1 MEDEDEMVRRNLVSD
16 DNLVHLEHV
25 FPQTPPTDGSDDYKW
40 FINFLQAG
48 PIDDGDEETETSENE
63 EEVDIQSVVR
73 SLIVD
78 ENSDALE
85 EVAEDYIND
94 LGNLLLLRYRENI
107 QIGNDLY
114 GDKLVRYNLTNGF
127 CDLRSNQYVCETAMA
142 DDDFDDVEQYS
153 EFVDALDALTNN
165 NWEEYAESLDIDVD
179 SREDLED
186 ELESKKEGLRDSVST
201 FHPMWNFDQVT
212 EHRADLLE
220 TLCDSIAFSEDEF
233 EEVDFQELSR
243 DETERRNSV
252 IATNMQRR
260 I

>member
-1 MEDEDEMVRRNLVSD
+1 LV
-16 DNLVHLEHV
+16 
-25 FPQTPPTDGSDDYKW
+25 
-40 FINFLQAG
+40 
-48 PIDDGDEETETSENE
+48 DDGDEETETSET
-63 EEVDIQSVVR
+63 EEVDIQSVVQ
-73 SLIVD
+73 SLIED

-85 EVAEDYIND
+85 EIAEEYIND

-107 QIGNDLY
+107 QIGNYLY
-114 GDKLVRYNLTNGF
+114 GDKLVRYNLTDGF
-127 CDLRSNQYVCETAMA
+127 CDLRSNQYVCETAMV
-142 DDDFDDVEQYS
+142 DDDFGDVEQYS
-153 EFVDALDALTNN
+153 EFVDALDNLTNN
-165 NWEEYAESLDIDVD
+165 NWEEYAEDFDVDVD

-186 ELESKKEGLRDSVST
+186 EIKSKKEELRDSVST
-201 FHPMWNFDQVT
+201 FHSMWNYDQVT

-220 TLCDSIAFSEDEF
+220 TLCDSIAFSDNEF